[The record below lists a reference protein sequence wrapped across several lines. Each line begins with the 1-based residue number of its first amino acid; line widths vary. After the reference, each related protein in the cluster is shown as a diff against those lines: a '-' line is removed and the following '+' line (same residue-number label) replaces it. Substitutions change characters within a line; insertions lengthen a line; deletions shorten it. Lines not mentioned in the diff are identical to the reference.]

1 MNYVART
8 VLIVEDSDTSADTLE
23 IALLSLPD
31 VTIAHA
37 ATGRKAWQLIQNEGL
52 AAIITDLHMPH
63 MDGFE
68 LIERV
73 RAAGGATHLPI
84 IVISGD
90 SDPGTPERVRRLG
103 ADAYFAKPYSPAAVR
118 ETLERLLHENS
129 SASP

>member
-1 MNYVART
+1 VART

-31 VTIAHA
+31 VSVAHA
-37 ATGRKAWQLIQNEGL
+37 ATGRKAWQLIQNQVV
-52 AAIITDLHMPH
+52 AAIVTDLHMPH

-73 RAAGGATHLPI
+73 RAAGGAARVPI

-129 SASP
+129 SPSP

>member
-1 MNYVART
+1 MSQVART

-31 VTIAHA
+31 VSVAHA
-37 ATGRKAWQLIQNEGL
+37 ASGRKAWQLIQNEGV
-52 AAIITDLHMPH
+52 AAIVTDLHMPH

-73 RAAGGATHLPI
+73 RAAGGAARVPI

-129 SASP
+129 SPSP

>member
-1 MNYVART
+1 MART

-31 VTIAHA
+31 LTIAHA
-37 ATGRKAWQLIQNEGL
+37 TTGRKAWQLIQQESV
-52 AAIITDLHMPH
+52 AAIITDLHMPQ

-73 RAAGGATHLPI
+73 RAAAAPRMPI
-84 IVISGD
+84 IVVSGD
-90 SDPGTPERVRRLG
+90 SDPDTPARVRRLG
-103 ADAYFAKPYSPAAVR
+103 ADAYFVKPYSPAAVR

-129 SASP
+129 SISS

>member
-1 MNYVART
+1 VART

-31 VTIAHA
+31 VSVAHA
-37 ATGRKAWQLIQNEGL
+37 ATGRKAWQLIQNQAV
-52 AAIITDLHMPH
+52 AAIVTDLHMPH

-73 RAAGGATHLPI
+73 RAAGGAARVPI

-90 SDPGTPERVRRLG
+90 SDPGTPEKVRRLG

-129 SASP
+129 SPSP

>member
-1 MNYVART
+1 VART

-23 IALLSLPD
+23 IALLSVPG
-31 VTIAHA
+31 VSITHA
-37 ATGRKAWQLIQNEGL
+37 ATGRTAWQLIQNQGV

-73 RAAGGATHLPI
+73 RANDGAAHLPI

-90 SDPGTPERVRRLG
+90 SDPKTPERVRRLG

-129 SASP
+129 SPSP

>member
-1 MNYVART
+1 MART

-31 VTIAHA
+31 VSVAHA
-37 ATGRKAWQLIQNEGL
+37 ATGRKAWQLIQNQRV
-52 AAIITDLHMPH
+52 AAIVTDLHMPL

-73 RAAGGATHLPI
+73 RAAGGATHVPI

-90 SDPGTPERVRRLG
+90 SDPGTPEKVRRLG

-129 SASP
+129 SPSP

>member
-1 MNYVART
+1 VQRT

-31 VTIAHA
+31 VRIMHA
-37 ATGRKAWQLIQNEGL
+37 GTGRIAWRLIQNERV
-52 AAIITDLHMPH
+52 AAIITDLHLPH

-73 RAAGGATHLPI
+73 RAANGAAHLPI

-118 ETLERLLHENS
+118 GMLERLLHENS
-129 SASP
+129 SPSP

>member
-1 MNYVART
+1 MART

-23 IALLSLPD
+23 IALLSVPG
-31 VTIAHA
+31 VSITHA
-37 ATGRKAWQLIQNEGL
+37 ATGRKAWQLIQNQGV

-73 RAAGGATHLPI
+73 RAAGGAAHLPI

-90 SDPGTPERVRRLG
+90 SDPKTPERVRRLG